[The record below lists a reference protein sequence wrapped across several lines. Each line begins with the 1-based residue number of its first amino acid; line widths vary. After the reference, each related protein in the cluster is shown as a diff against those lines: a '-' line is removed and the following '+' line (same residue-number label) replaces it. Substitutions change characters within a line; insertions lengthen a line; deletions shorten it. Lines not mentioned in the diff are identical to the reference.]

1 MRSRSVR
8 AALAA
13 VAGLFTLVLGAGSVL
28 ALGEGTTTF
37 TLDNGMQVVVIPDH
51 RAPVVTHMVWYR
63 VGAADEPRGQSGV
76 AHFLEHLM
84 FKGTEKIAPGEFSRI
99 VARHGGQDNAFT
111 SQDYTGYFQRI
122 AKDRLP
128 LVMEMEADR
137 MSNLQLSD
145 EHVLP
150 ERDVVIEERRSRVD
164 NEPASRFGEQ
174 LDATFYL
181 SHPYGQP
188 VIGWMHEIEALDR
201 EKAIAFYERYYTPN
215 NAILIVAGDVTEQEI
230 RPLAERIYGQI
241 PVRAEVAPRQRPKE
255 PPHEAA
261 QRLTLKDPRVTT
273 PLLRRQYIV
282 PSYSTAEPGEAEALD
297 LLGHILGGGTTSRL
311 YRELV
316 VEDQIASYAA
326 AWYAGDYLDSGTF
339 NFYAG
344 ALEDSTLEDVEA
356 RMDAVIADVLQN
368 GVTEEEVELAKN
380 SLIADTIYAVD
391 SQARLARIFGVA
403 LTSGQT
409 VEDVQTWPDR
419 MERVTKDQIEDVAR
433 RYLDI
438 RYSITGHLVGDEAEK
453 SGNDQ

>member
-1 MRSRSVR
+1 
-8 AALAA
+8 

>member
-339 NFYAG
+339 NFGDGDVTNFGNAEFDNSAVSVG
-344 ALEDSTLEDVEA
+344 GGDVSNVADNLVEDGSALAVGGDATTSYEESYEETSVEA
-356 RMDAVIADVLQN
+356 HHSQVA
-368 GVTEEEVELAKN
+368 TEQGYGDLEQRSDLEIEVE
-380 SLIADTIYAVD
+380 
-391 SQARLARIFGVA
+391 
-403 LTSGQT
+403 
-409 VEDVQTWPDR
+409 VEV
-419 MERVTKDQIEDVAR
+419 ENEYGA
-433 RYLDI
+433 
-438 RYSITGHLVGDEAEK
+438 H
-453 SGNDQ
+453 GNGI